1 MIAACSR
8 TGEDVLRILA
18 ILMMLALLPARAG
31 AASAVAA
38 GTPAAVV
45 DALQTAL
52 IAGLRSKQTC
62 SARRERLQPVVMQA
76 FDFDLIAQK
85 LLRRHWQQL
94 DDAQRQR
101 FRDAIADTAIT
112 RYAADFVASDG
123 DDKTTHFELLNKDAA
138 AEGRVSAR
146 LLPASGDAV
155 DFEYTLRKNGSDW
168 KIVNVVAQGVS
179 DLAVRSAQYEALIAR
194 SGSEE
199 LLKELETRNQQA
211 RAACASAP

>member
-1 MIAACSR
+1 MIAARVR
-8 TGEDVLRILA
+8 TGGDVLRTLA
-18 ILMMLALLPARAG
+18 ILTMLALLPLSAG
-31 AASAVAA
+31 AASAAA
-38 GTPAAVV
+38 PGTPAAVV
-45 DALQTAL
+45 DALQSAL

-62 SARRERLQPVVMQA
+62 SARAERLKPVILQV

-101 FRDAIADTAIT
+101 FRDVVADSAIGS
-112 RYAADFVASDG
+112 YASQFVSSNG
-123 DDKTTHFELLNKDAA
+123 DDKTTHFELLSKDA

-155 DFEYTLRKNGSDW
+155 EFEYTLRKNGDDW

-194 SGSEE
+194 SGTDG
-199 LLKELETRNQQA
+199 LLKELEARNQQA
-211 RAACASAP
+211 RAACASAS